1 MRLCLYVVVTM
12 GIIMQ
17 LSRRTVI
24 FWVGLILLATM
35 VAYIPA
41 MRGGYI
47 WDDDYYITE
56 NTTLRTL
63 DGLRRIWLEPK
74 ALPQYYPLVH
84 TSFWLEYHLWQLHP
98 FGYHLVNVLLHALNA
113 ILLLMVLRYL
123 RVEGAWLAA
132 LIFALHPVQVESVV
146 WITERKNVL
155 SGLFYLC
162 SFLAYLRFCNLTA
175 DPGSTSITPS
185 MRTPSSDDGG
195 NRWRFYALSLFLF
208 LCALLSKTVTCSLP
222 AAILL
227 VLWWQRDS
235 IRWRQILPLIP
246 FFVVGVALGLT
257 TVWLE
262 KYHVGAQGEEW
273 ALSFLDRFLVAGRA
287 LWFYAGK
294 LVWPYELT
302 FIYPRWQIDA
312 GAWWQYL
319 FPVAAMAVIFTLW
332 LLRQRLGKGPLV
344 AVLFFAGTLFPALGF
359 FDVYPMRFSFVAD
372 HFQYL
377 ASIGLIA
384 LGAAGATIFFEKLG
398 PSYRNLGF
406 VACVGVLLALGLGVW
421 KQGSIYRDAEML
433 YRDTIAKNPNAWMAH
448 NNLGVLLQEKASVA
462 AAMTHYTRAL
472 RIKPDNPITHYNMA
486 EVLFLQE
493 KFNDAIAHCLEAL
506 RLKPD
511 YPKPHN
517 ILGLTYARQGK
528 IDEAIAQFSQ
538 ALRMKPD
545 YANPHNNLGA
555 LLARQG
561 KLDEAIAHFSEA
573 LRILPDY
580 AKAQNNLAEALAR
593 QGKIDEAIFH
603 LYQAMQI
610 KPEYVDPHIN
620 LGAILA
626 GQGKLDEAIIQ
637 YSEALR
643 IEPNN
648 VEAHNNMGTILA
660 YQGRFDDAVVH
671 FSQALL
677 IEPDSVRVRRNLERV
692 LEQAN
697 KFTNE
702 PSQASGP

>member
-1 MRLCLYVVVTM
+1 M
-12 GIIMQ
+12 GIIMK
-17 LSRRTVI
+17 LSHKTVI
-24 FWVGLILLATM
+24 FWAGLIFLATL

-47 WDDDYYITE
+47 WDDDHYITE

-63 DGLRRIWLEPK
+63 DGLQRIWLEPK

-84 TSFWLEYHLWQLHP
+84 TSFWVEYQLWQLHP

-123 RVEGAWLAA
+123 RVQGAWLAA
-132 LIFALHPVQVESVV
+132 LIFALHPVQVESVA

-155 SGLFYLC
+155 SALFYLS
-162 SFLAYLRFCNLTA
+162 SFLAYLRFCNLA
-175 DPGSTSITPS
+175 AHPGPTSISPS
-185 MRTPSSDDGG
+185 MHPQTSDDAGQ
-195 NRWRFYALSLFLF
+195 RWRFYALSLFLF
-208 LCALLSKTVTCSLP
+208 LCALLSKTITCSLP

-227 VLWWQRDS
+227 VLWWQRDR
-235 IRWRQILPLIP
+235 IRWRDILSLTP
-246 FFVVGVALGLT
+246 FFIVGVALGLT

-273 ALSFLDRFLVAGRA
+273 ALSLVDRFLVAGRV

-294 LVWPYELT
+294 LLWPHRLT
-302 FIYPRWQIDA
+302 FIYPRWQIDS
-312 GAWWQYL
+312 GVWWQYL
-319 FPVAAMAVIFTLW
+319 FPLAAVVVIFILW
-332 LLRQRLGKGPLV
+332 LLRQRIGKGPLV
-344 AVLFFAGTLFPALGF
+344 AVLFFAGTLLPALGF

-384 LGAAGATIFFEKLG
+384 LGAAGATIFFGKLG
-398 PSYRNLGF
+398 PSYRNLGY
-406 VACVGVLLALGLGVW
+406 VACVGLLLAFGLGVW
-421 KQGSIYRDAEML
+421 KQGSIYRDAEVL
-433 YRDTIAKNPNAWMAH
+433 YRDTISKNPNAWMAH
-448 NNLGVLLQEKASVA
+448 NNLGVLLQEDSSVA
-462 AAMTHYTRAL
+462 AAMIHYVRAL
-472 RIKPDNPITHYNMA
+472 RIKPDNPLTHYNMA

-493 KFNDAIAHCLEAL
+493 KFDEAIAHNFEAL

-511 YPKPHN
+511 YPKPYN
-517 ILGLTYARQGK
+517 SLGLIYARQGQ
-528 IDEAIAQFSQ
+528 IDAAVAHFSQ

-545 YANPHNNLGA
+545 YANPHNNLGT

-580 AKAQNNLAEALAR
+580 AKAHNNLGEALAR
-593 QGKIDEAIFH
+593 QGKFDEATSH
-603 LYQAMQI
+603 LHQAMQI
-610 KPEYVDPHIN
+610 DPEYVDPHIN
-620 LGAILA
+620 LGALLA
-626 GQGKLDEAIIQ
+626 GQEKLDEAITH
-637 YSEALR
+637 YAEALR
-643 IEPNN
+643 IEPNS

-660 YQGRFDDAVVH
+660 YQGKFEDAVAH

-692 LEQAN
+692 LQQAN
-697 KFTNE
+697 KSASE
-702 PSQASGP
+702 SSQTSRP

>member
-1 MRLCLYVVVTM
+1 MK
-12 GIIMQ
+12 
-17 LSRRTVI
+17 LSHKTVI
-24 FWVGLILLATM
+24 FWAGLIFLATL

-47 WDDDYYITE
+47 WDDDSYITE
-56 NTTLRTL
+56 NVTLRTL

-113 ILLLMVLRYL
+113 ILLLMMLRYL

-132 LIFALHPVQVESVV
+132 LIFALHPVQVESVA

-162 SFLAYLRFCNLTA
+162 SFLAYLRFCNLAA
-175 DPGSTSITPS
+175 DPGSTSITPG
-185 MRTPSSDDGG
+185 MHTPSSDDGG

-227 VLWWQRDS
+227 VLWWQQDR

-257 TVWLE
+257 TAWLE

-294 LVWPYELT
+294 LVWPFELT

-377 ASIGLIA
+377 ASIGLISLFSA
-384 LGAAGATIFFEKLG
+384 SISIFYIRLG
-398 PSYRNLGF
+398 SSSRNLGF
-406 VACVGVLLALGLGVW
+406 VACFGALLALGLGVW

-448 NNLGVLLQEKASVA
+448 NNLGVLLEQDGSVA
-462 AAMTHYTRAL
+462 TAMTHYATAL
-472 RIKPDNPITHYNMA
+472 RIKPDYAIAHLNIA
-486 EVLFLQE
+486 EVLALQG
-493 KFNDAIAHCLEAL
+493 KFDEAIAHSLEAL

-517 ILGLTYARQGK
+517 SLGLFYARQGK
-528 IDEAIAQFSQ
+528 TDEAVAHFSQ

-580 AKAQNNLAEALAR
+580 AKAHNNLGEALFR
-593 QGKIDEAIFH
+593 QGKIDEAMAH
-603 LYQAMQI
+603 LYLALQI
-610 KPEYVDPHIN
+610 EPEYADPHIN
-620 LGAILA
+620 LGTLLA
-626 GQGKLDEAIIQ
+626 GQGKLDAATAHF
-637 YSEALR
+637 SDALQ
-643 IEPNN
+643 IEPNS
-648 VEAHNNMGTILA
+648 VEVHNSMGMILA
-660 YQGRFDDAVVH
+660 RQGKFEDAVAH

-692 LEQAN
+692 LQQAN
-697 KFTNE
+697 KSASE
-702 PSQASGP
+702 SSQTSRP

>member
-1 MRLCLYVVVTM
+1 MK
-12 GIIMQ
+12 
-17 LSRRTVI
+17 SSNKTVI
-24 FWVGLILLATM
+24 IWAGLILLVTL
-35 VAYIPA
+35 VAYIPT

-47 WDDDYYITE
+47 WDDDHYITE

-63 DGLRRIWLEPK
+63 DGLRKIWLEPK

-84 TSFWLEYHLWQLHP
+84 TSFWVEYHLWQLHP

-113 ILLLMVLRYL
+113 ILLLMVLQYL
-123 RVEGAWLAA
+123 RVPGAWLAA
-132 LIFALHPVQVESVV
+132 LIFALHPVQVESVA

-162 SFLAYLRFCNLTA
+162 SFLAYLRFCNLAA
-175 DPGSTSITPS
+175 DPEPTSISPS
-185 MRTPSSDDGG
+185 MHPSTTDAGG
-195 NRWRFYALSLFLF
+195 HCWRFYGLSLFLF
-208 LCALLSKTVTCSLP
+208 LCALLSKTVTSSLP

-227 VLWWQRDS
+227 VLWWQRDR
-235 IRWRQILPLIP
+235 IRWRHIFPLIP

-273 ALSFLDRFLVAGRA
+273 ALSFLDRFLIAGRA

-294 LVWPYELT
+294 LVWPHELT

-312 GAWWQYL
+312 GVWWQYL
-319 FPVAAMAVIFTLW
+319 FPLTAVAVILILW
-332 LLRQRLGKGPLV
+332 LLRRQLGKGPLV
-344 AVLFFAGTLFPALGF
+344 AVLFFTGTLIPALGF
-359 FDVYPMRFSFVAD
+359 FDVYPMRYSFVAD

-384 LGAAGATIFFEKLG
+384 LGAAGATIFFGKLG
-398 PSYRNLGF
+398 PSYRNLGY
-406 VACVGVLLALGLGVW
+406 VACVGLLLAFGLGVW
-421 KQGSIYRDAEML
+421 KQGSIYRDAEVL
-433 YRDTIAKNPNAWMAH
+433 YRDTISKNPNAWMAH
-448 NNLGVLLQEKASVA
+448 NNLGVLLQEDSSVA
-462 AAMTHYTRAL
+462 AAMIHYVRAL
-472 RIKPDNPITHYNMA
+472 RIKPDNPLTHYNMA

-493 KFNDAIAHCLEAL
+493 KFDEAIAHNFEAL

-511 YPKPHN
+511 YPKPYN
-517 ILGLTYARQGK
+517 SLGLIYARQGK
-528 IDEAIAQFSQ
+528 IDAAVAHFSQ

-545 YANPHNNLGA
+545 YANPHNNLGT

-580 AKAQNNLAEALAR
+580 AKAHNNLGEALAR
-593 QGKIDEAIFH
+593 QGKFDEATSH

-610 KPEYVDPHIN
+610 DPEYVDPHIN
-620 LGAILA
+620 LGALLA
-626 GQGKLDEAIIQ
+626 GQEKLDEAITH
-637 YSEALR
+637 YAEALR
-643 IEPNN
+643 IEPNS

-660 YQGRFDDAVVH
+660 YQGKNEDAVAH

-677 IEPDSVRVRRNLERV
+677 IEPDSVRVRRNFERV

-697 KFTNE
+697 KSANE
-702 PSQASGP
+702 PSQASRP

>member
-1 MRLCLYVVVTM
+1 MKTM
-12 GIIMQ
+12 
-17 LSRRTVI
+17 SDTKKN
-24 FWVGLILLATM
+24 LILLSGIIILITM
-35 VAYIPA
+35 LSYIPA

-47 WDDDYYITE
+47 WDDDHYITE
-56 NTTLRTL
+56 NTNLRTL
-63 DGLRRIWLEPK
+63 DGLRKIWLEPK
-74 ALPQYYPLVH
+74 VLPQYYPLVH
-84 TSFWLEYHLWQLHP
+84 TSFWVEYHLWQLHP

-113 ILLLMVLRYL
+113 ILLLIVLRYL
-123 RVEGAWLAA
+123 RVQGAWLAA
-132 LIFALHPVQVESVV
+132 LIFALHPVQVESVA

-162 SFLAYLRFCNLTA
+162 SFLAYLRFCNLAA
-175 DPGSTSITPS
+175 DPEPTSISPS
-185 MRTPSSDDGG
+185 MHPSTTDAGG
-195 NRWRFYALSLFLF
+195 HCWRFYALSLFLF
-208 LCALLSKTVTCSLP
+208 LCALLSKTVTSSLP

-227 VLWWQRDS
+227 MLWWQRDR
-235 IRWRQILPLIP
+235 IRWRHIFPLIP

-273 ALSFLDRFLVAGRA
+273 ALSFVDRVLVAGRA

-302 FIYPRWQIDA
+302 FTYPRWQIDA

-319 FPVAAMAVIFTLW
+319 FPLAAVAVIFILW

-377 ASIGLIA
+377 ASIGLISLFSA
-384 LGAAGATIFFEKLG
+384 SISIFFIRLG
-398 PSYRNLGF
+398 SSYRNLGF
-406 VACVGVLLALGLGVW
+406 VACFGALLALGLGVW

-448 NNLGVLLQEKASVA
+448 NNLGVLLEQDGSVA
-462 AAMTHYTRAL
+462 TAMTHYATAL
-472 RIKPDNPITHYNMA
+472 RIKPDYAIAHLNIA
-486 EVLFLQE
+486 EVLALQG
-493 KFNDAIAHCLEAL
+493 KFDEAIAHSLEAL

-511 YPKPHN
+511 YPNPHN
-517 ILGLTYARQGK
+517 SLGLFYARQGK
-528 IDEAIAQFSQ
+528 IDEAVAHFSQ

-580 AKAQNNLAEALAR
+580 AKAHNNLGEALFR
-593 QGKIDEAIFH
+593 QGKIDEAMTH
-603 LYQAMQI
+603 LYLALQI
-610 KPEYVDPHIN
+610 EPEYADPHIN
-620 LGAILA
+620 LGTLLA
-626 GQGKLDEAIIQ
+626 GQGKLDEATAHF
-637 YSEALR
+637 SEALQ
-643 IEPNN
+643 IEPNS
-648 VEAHNNMGTILA
+648 VEAHNNMGMILA
-660 YQGRFDDAVVH
+660 RQGKFEDAVAH

-677 IEPDSVRVRRNLERV
+677 IEPDSARVRRNLERV
-692 LEQAN
+692 LQQAN
-697 KFTNE
+697 KSASE
-702 PSQASGP
+702 SSQTSRP

>member
-1 MRLCLYVVVTM
+1 MK
-12 GIIMQ
+12 
-17 LSRRTVI
+17 SSHKTVI
-24 FWVGLILLATM
+24 IWAGLILLVTL
-35 VAYIPA
+35 VAYIPT

-47 WDDDYYITE
+47 WDDDHYITE

-84 TSFWLEYHLWQLHP
+84 TSFWVEYHLWQLHP

-113 ILLLMVLRYL
+113 ILLLMVLQYL
-123 RVEGAWLAA
+123 RVPGAWLAA
-132 LIFALHPVQVESVV
+132 LIFALHPVQVESVA

-155 SGLFYLC
+155 SGFFYL
-162 SFLAYLRFCNLTA
+162 SSALAYLHFANVTGDPANTA
-175 DPGSTSITPS
+175 L
-185 MRTPSSDDGG
+185 SSDIDPLTS
-195 NRWRFYALSLFLF
+195 NESSRSWECYAFSLFLF
-208 LCALLSKTVTCSLP
+208 LCALLSKTVTSSLP

-227 VLWWQRDS
+227 VLWWQRDR
-235 IRWRQILPLIP
+235 IPWRHIFPLIP

-273 ALSFLDRFLVAGRA
+273 ALSFVDRVLVAGRA

-312 GAWWQYL
+312 AAWWQYL
-319 FPVAAMAVIFTLW
+319 FPLAAVAVIFILW

-377 ASIGLIA
+377 ASIGLISLFSA
-384 LGAAGATIFFEKLG
+384 RISIFFIRLG
-398 PSYRNLGF
+398 SSYRNLSF
-406 VACVGVLLALGLGVW
+406 VACFGVLLALGLGVW

-433 YRDTIAKNPNAWMAH
+433 YRDTISKNPNAWMAH
-448 NNLGVLLQEKASVA
+448 NNLGVLLEQDGSVA
-462 AAMTHYTRAL
+462 TAMTHYATAL
-472 RIKPDNPITHYNMA
+472 RIKPDYAIAHLNIA
-486 EVLFLQE
+486 EVLALQG
-493 KFNDAIAHCLEAL
+493 KFDEAIAHSLEAL

-511 YPKPHN
+511 NPKPHN
-517 ILGLTYARQGK
+517 SLGLFYARQGK
-528 IDEAIAQFSQ
+528 TDEAVAHFSQ

-580 AKAQNNLAEALAR
+580 AKAHNNLGEALFR
-593 QGKIDEAIFH
+593 QGKIDEAMAH
-603 LYQAMQI
+603 LYLALQI
-610 KPEYVDPHIN
+610 KPEYADPHLN
-620 LGAILA
+620 LGTLLA
-626 GQGKLDEAIIQ
+626 GQGKLDEATAHF
-637 YSEALR
+637 SEALQ
-643 IEPNN
+643 IEPNS
-648 VEAHNNMGTILA
+648 VEAHNSMGMILA
-660 YQGRFDDAVVH
+660 RQGKFEDAVAH

-692 LEQAN
+692 LQQAN
-697 KFTNE
+697 KSASE
-702 PSQASGP
+702 SSQTSRP

>member
-1 MRLCLYVVVTM
+1 MK
-12 GIIMQ
+12 
-17 LSRRTVI
+17 SSHKTVI
-24 FWVGLILLATM
+24 IWAGLILLVTL
-35 VAYIPA
+35 VAYIPT

-47 WDDDYYITE
+47 WDDDHYITE

-84 TSFWLEYHLWQLHP
+84 TSFWVEYHLWQLHP

-113 ILLLMVLRYL
+113 ILLLMVLQYL
-123 RVEGAWLAA
+123 RVPGAWLAA
-132 LIFALHPVQVESVV
+132 LIFALHPVQVESVA

-155 SGLFYLC
+155 SGFFYL
-162 SFLAYLRFCNLTA
+162 SSALAYLHFANVTGDPANTA
-175 DPGSTSITPS
+175 L
-185 MRTPSSDDGG
+185 SSDIDPLTS
-195 NRWRFYALSLFLF
+195 NESSRSWECYAFSLFLF
-208 LCALLSKTVTCSLP
+208 LCALLSKTVTSSLP

-227 VLWWQRDS
+227 VLWWQRDR
-235 IRWRQILPLIP
+235 IPWRHIFPLIP

-273 ALSFLDRFLVAGRA
+273 ALSFVDRVLVAGRA

-312 GAWWQYL
+312 AAWWQYL
-319 FPVAAMAVIFTLW
+319 FPLAAVAVIFILW

-377 ASIGLIA
+377 ASIGLISLFSA
-384 LGAAGATIFFEKLG
+384 RISIFFIRLG
-398 PSYRNLGF
+398 SSYRNLSF
-406 VACVGVLLALGLGVW
+406 VACFGVLLALGLGVW

-448 NNLGVLLQEKASVA
+448 NNLGVLLEQDGSVA
-462 AAMTHYTRAL
+462 TAMTHYATAL
-472 RIKPDNPITHYNMA
+472 RIKPDYAIAHLNIA
-486 EVLFLQE
+486 EVLALQG
-493 KFNDAIAHCLEAL
+493 KFDEAIAHSLEAL

-511 YPKPHN
+511 NPKPHN
-517 ILGLTYARQGK
+517 SLGLFYARQGK
-528 IDEAIAQFSQ
+528 TDEAVAHFSQ

-580 AKAQNNLAEALAR
+580 AKAHNNLGEALFR
-593 QGKIDEAIFH
+593 QGKIDEAMAH
-603 LYQAMQI
+603 LYLALQI
-610 KPEYVDPHIN
+610 KPEYADPHLN
-620 LGAILA
+620 LGTLLA
-626 GQGKLDEAIIQ
+626 GQGKLDEATAHF
-637 YSEALR
+637 SEALQ
-643 IEPNN
+643 IEPNS
-648 VEAHNNMGTILA
+648 VEAHNSMGMILA
-660 YQGRFDDAVVH
+660 RQGKFEDAVAH

-692 LEQAN
+692 LQQAN
-697 KFTNE
+697 KSASE
-702 PSQASGP
+702 SSQTSRP

>member
-1 MRLCLYVVVTM
+1 M
-12 GIIMQ
+12 GIIMK
-17 LSRRTVI
+17 LSHKTVI
-24 FWVGLILLATM
+24 FWAGLIFLATL

-47 WDDDYYITE
+47 WDDDHYITE

-84 TSFWLEYHLWQLHP
+84 TSFWVEYQLWQLHP

-123 RVEGAWLAA
+123 RVQGAWLAA
-132 LIFALHPVQVESVV
+132 LIFALHPVQVESVA

-155 SGLFYLC
+155 SALFYLS
-162 SFLAYLRFCNLTA
+162 SFFAYLRFYDLTA
-175 DPGSTSITPS
+175 DSDHTSSNTHPAAS
-185 MRTPSSDDGG
+185 EMRDHP
-195 NRWRFYALSLFLF
+195 WLFYALSLVLF

-227 VLWWQRDS
+227 VLWWKRDR
-235 IRWRQILPLIP
+235 ICWRDLPPLIP
-246 FFVVGVALGLT
+246 YFVVGAFLGLT

-273 ALSFLDRFLVAGRA
+273 ALSLVDRFLVAGRA
-287 LWFYAGK
+287 LWFYAAK
-294 LVWPYELT
+294 LVWPHELT

-312 GAWWQYL
+312 GVWWQYL
-319 FPVAAMAVIFTLW
+319 FPLTAVAVILILW
-332 LLRQRLGKGPLV
+332 LLRRQLGKGPLV
-344 AVLFFAGTLFPALGF
+344 AVLFFTGTLIPALGF
-359 FDVYPMRFSFVAD
+359 FDVYPMRYSFVAD

-384 LGAAGATIFFEKLG
+384 LGAAGATIFFGKLG
-398 PSYRNLGF
+398 PSYRNLGY
-406 VACVGVLLALGLGVW
+406 VACVGLLLAFGLGVW
-421 KQGSIYRDAEML
+421 KQGSIYRDAEVL
-433 YRDTIAKNPNAWMAH
+433 YRDTISKNPNAWMAH
-448 NNLGVLLQEKASVA
+448 NNLGVLLQEDSSVA
-462 AAMTHYTRAL
+462 AAMIHYVRAL
-472 RIKPDNPITHYNMA
+472 RIKPDNPLTHYNMA

-493 KFNDAIAHCLEAL
+493 KFDEAIAHNFEAL

-511 YPKPHN
+511 YPKPYN
-517 ILGLTYARQGK
+517 SLGLIYARQGK
-528 IDEAIAQFSQ
+528 IDAAVAHFSQ

-545 YANPHNNLGA
+545 YANPHNNLGT

-580 AKAQNNLAEALAR
+580 AKAHNNLGEALAR
-593 QGKIDEAIFH
+593 QGKFDEATSH

-610 KPEYVDPHIN
+610 DPEYVDPHIN
-620 LGAILA
+620 LGALLA
-626 GQGKLDEAIIQ
+626 GQEKLDEAITH
-637 YSEALR
+637 YAEALR
-643 IEPNN
+643 IEPNS

-660 YQGRFDDAVVH
+660 YQGKNEDAVAH

-677 IEPDSVRVRRNLERV
+677 IEPDSVRVRRNFERV

-697 KFTNE
+697 KSANE
-702 PSQASGP
+702 PSQASRP